1 MREHVNKIVKSAVG
15 VVSVVAAAAM
25 MIGSGPAAQGNPVS
39 TAGHGRYAEVNGLR
53 MYYEVHG
60 KDRRKPP
67 LVLLHGGFSATG
79 TSWGQLIRP
88 LARTRTVISI
98 EQQGHGHTA
107 DIVDRPLRIPQLA
120 QDTVDLLDQIGVR
133 QADFYGY
140 SLGAGIALEIGI
152 NHPEKVRKLV
162 LQSLAINNDGFH
174 PGHTEGMAGLEP
186 WMLEG
191 SEFHKEYLE
200 LNPNPENFDLLVA
213 KTKDMLLTLPPFPP
227 AAVSAM
233 TSPVLTV
240 IGDSDIVRPE
250 HAVELFR
257 LTGGGINGDI
267 VGGPPNSQL
276 AILPGTTHITSVY
289 QKELLT
295 SLVPAF
301 LDAPVN

>member
-1 MREHVNKIVKSAVG
+1 MKRIVRTVVG
-15 VVSVVAAAAM
+15 ALSVVAAAAVM
-25 MIGSGPAAQGNPVS
+25 VGAGPAAQGDSAS
-39 TAGHGRYAEVNGLR
+39 TADRGHGRYAEVNGLR

-60 KDRRKPP
+60 KDRHKPP

-79 TSWGQLIRP
+79 TSWGQLIRG
-88 LARTRTVISI
+88 LARTRKVISI

-107 DIVDRPLRIPQLA
+107 DIVDRPLRIPRLA
-120 QDTVDLLDQIGVR
+120 QDTVDLLDQIGVG

-162 LQSLAINNDGFH
+162 LQSLAINNEGFH

-191 SEFHKEYLE
+191 SEFHQEYLR

-250 HAVELFR
+250 HAVEVFR
-257 LTGGGINGDI
+257 LVGGGVNGDI
-267 VGGPPNSQL
+267 VSHLPNSQL
-276 AILPGTTHITSVY
+276 AVLPGTTHISSVH
-289 QKELLT
+289 QKELLL

>member
-1 MREHVNKIVKSAVG
+1 MNKLVKTAIG
-15 VVSVVAAAAM
+15 ALSVVAAAAVM
-25 MIGSGPAAQGNPVS
+25 VGAGPAAQGDSAS
-39 TAGHGRYAEVNGLR
+39 TSDRGHGRYEEVNGLR

-60 KDRRKPP
+60 KDRHKPP

-79 TSWGQLIRP
+79 TSWGQLIRG
-88 LARTRTVISI
+88 LARTRKVISI

-107 DIVDRPLRIPQLA
+107 DIVDRPLRIPRLA

-152 NHPEKVRKLV
+152 NHPDKVRKLI

-174 PGHTEGMAGLEP
+174 PGHAEGMAGLEP

-191 SEFHKEYLE
+191 SEFHQEYLR
-200 LNPNPENFDLLVA
+200 LNPNPENFALLVA
-213 KTKDMLLTLPPFPP
+213 KTKDMLMTLPPFPQ
-227 AAVSAM
+227 AAVTAM

-250 HAVELFR
+250 HAVEMFR

-267 VGGPPNSQL
+267 AGGPPNSQL
-276 AILPGTTHITSVY
+276 AVLPGTTHISSVY
-289 QKELLT
+289 QKELLL

-301 LDAPVN
+301 LDAPVD

>member
-1 MREHVNKIVKSAVG
+1 VNKLVRTAVG
-15 VVSVVAAAAM
+15 ALSVVAAAAVLV
-25 MIGSGPAAQGNPVS
+25 GAGPAAQGD
-39 TAGHGRYAEVNGLR
+39 TAGTADRGHGRYADVNGLR

-60 KDRRKPP
+60 RDRRNPP

-88 LARTRTVISI
+88 LAKTRTVISI

-120 QDTVDLLDQIGVR
+120 QDTVALLDQLGVR

-152 NHPEKVRKLV
+152 NHPQKVRKLV

-191 SEFHKEYLE
+191 SEFHQEYLR

-267 VGGPPNSQL
+267 AGGPPNSRL
-276 AILPGTTHITSVY
+276 AILPGTTHITSVH
-289 QKELLT
+289 QRELLV

-301 LDAPVN
+301 LDAR